1 MGVNAS
7 MMKAAS
13 RNPFPAPP
21 ENLKMSERESCSSF
35 IILADAD
42 FSHDTACDSVL
53 GLASACRPELE
64 NIALRHQIGVLQRS
78 AGLFWICLSRLW
90 RDWRSA
96 LVRGATRRGRK
107 WMPFDDALTLLS
119 DDLLVRRDI
128 LEGFRVGLGPAYGD
142 VHLGGWAEAK
152 VDAKVTL
159 GEEIPAAAHFIDLA
173 PAAGGHGNSR
183 ANRIAARG
191 G

>member
-53 GLASACRPELE
+53 GLASACCPAARERSSAPPNRRASTVRRKTPEINLRRPPVLDLSVPTLARLALSLGHRQVRNGHSLASGGLSTVLDLE
-64 NIALRHQIGVLQRS
+64 GAARATRKTLHLPRSPRPDPQDVPGESWLGCTSHPWGTSQTRHQHR
-78 AGLFWICLSRLW
+78 
-90 RDWRSA
+90 
-96 LVRGATRRGRK
+96 
-107 WMPFDDALTLLS
+107 
-119 DDLLVRRDI
+119 
-128 LEGFRVGLGPAYGD
+128 
-142 VHLGGWAEAK
+142 
-152 VDAKVTL
+152 
-159 GEEIPAAAHFIDLA
+159 
-173 PAAGGHGNSR
+173 
-183 ANRIAARG
+183 
-191 G
+191 